1 MSSGE
6 YIKVKTYQ
14 GNNIQQKINKLTEF
28 HQWELEVI

>member
-1 MSSGE
+1 MDVE
-6 YIKVKTYQ
+6 EKTYQ